1 MKFETPNAEIIYLDP
16 QDIVTASMGG
26 SSPEAGEFSGPGGP
40 STITDE

>member
-16 QDIVTASMGG
+16 QDIVTASVGG
-26 SSPEAGEFSGPGGP
+26 SNREDGEFSSPGGP